1 MWRKVEFCNTKWDTQ
16 ARGHFRT
23 TNTSRRC
30 GKFWKLCWINTHVL
44 CNVQILKSAVFA
56 VSQYFATKKLLGGI
70 APLLV
75 QSLHHLGVILTV
87 VAVRCGLV
95 AGSKCRQQPPSPT
108 SISAAPVTGKKHK
121 HVFMPRPAAATV
133 SWPDDGHRRLCAK
146 MYGYLSRASYQWI
159 APINKNIT

>member
-56 VSQYFATKKLLGGI
+56 VSQYFVTKKLLGGI

-75 QSLHHLGVILTV
+75 QSLHHLGVILPV
-87 VAVRCGLV
+87 VAAAAAAWLRDQSV
-95 AGSKCRQQPPSPT
+95 ASSRHPPHPSPRLRWLVKST
-108 SISAAPVTGKKHK
+108 NMFSCRGQLRPQWAGLMMVTGD
-121 HVFMPRPAAATV
+121 
-133 SWPDDGHRRLCAK
+133 S
-146 MYGYLSRASYQWI
+146 
-159 APINKNIT
+159 APKCIVT